1 MLIPSILARMRQAF
15 TRIMPDGAET
25 PGPFAIAGEARQA
38 GRAFVDIAVLAGVG
52 VGFAED
58 FGAAVH

>member
-1 MLIPSILARMRQAF
+1 MRQAF